1 LDVVALKV
9 FQMMLD
15 EFDYLVRLIMVLF
28 VVVGEVMNLRN
39 VLDTQKMRNV
49 EDYYKVNEVVIVLQ
63 ALVRMNL
70 MDCFVVLQH
79 LLAA

>member
-1 LDVVALKV
+1 
-9 FQMMLD
+9 MMLD

-28 VVVGEVMNLRN
+28 VVGEVMNLRN
-39 VLDTQKMRNV
+39 VLDTRKMQNV